1 MAINWTIDADTILQ
15 IVSILGA
22 ILKSHQ
28 AIRERLVR
36 IETRIDYIEHGESKG
51 GAL

>member
-1 MAINWTIDADTILQ
+1 MSINWTLDADTIVQL
-15 IVSILGA
+15 VTILGA

-36 IETRIDYIEHGESKG
+36 METRLDYLEHGESRG
-51 GAL
+51 GVE

>member
-1 MAINWTIDADTILQ
+1 MSINWTLDADTILQ
-15 IVSILGA
+15 LITLLGA